1 MDKDRIAGAAK
12 KIKGSIRKPSERR
25 LIVDRDR
32 QSSDRWVPG
41 MGTRLVVI
49 PYDTLCFAGNK
60 VTLPGGTE
68 EGLQMLP
75 ELKYATG

>member
-1 MDKDRIAGAAK
+1 
-12 KIKGSIRKPSERR
+12 
-25 LIVDRDR
+25 
-32 QSSDRWVPG
+32 

-68 EGLQMLP
+68 ERLQMLP